1 MGRSILCE
9 HGRTVPTGLCVRL
22 QGRGKWGIMILVK
35 KMAFAVLWVL
45 AVLTVFAACVPIGL
59 RIAVDKLKQ
68 KLTHEASP

>member
-1 MGRSILCE
+1 
-9 HGRTVPTGLCVRL
+9 
-22 QGRGKWGIMILVK
+22 MILVK